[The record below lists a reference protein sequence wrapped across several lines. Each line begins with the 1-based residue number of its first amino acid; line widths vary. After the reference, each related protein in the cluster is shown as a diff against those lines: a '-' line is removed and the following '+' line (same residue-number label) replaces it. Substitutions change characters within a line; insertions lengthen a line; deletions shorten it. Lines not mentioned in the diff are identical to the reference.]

1 MGDGVEAEFVVAC
14 LGSCCWSIDLRDGY
28 NYDEDGDEDGGEAGP
43 G

>member
-14 LGSCCWSIDLRDGY
+14 LGGCCGSVDLCDGDDD
-28 NYDEDGDEDGGEAGP
+28 DEDGDEDGGEAGP